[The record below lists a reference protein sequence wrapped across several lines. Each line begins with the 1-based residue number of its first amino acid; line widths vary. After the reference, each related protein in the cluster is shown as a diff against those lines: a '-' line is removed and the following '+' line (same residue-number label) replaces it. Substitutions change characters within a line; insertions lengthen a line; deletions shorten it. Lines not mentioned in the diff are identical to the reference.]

1 MISENSCWG
10 NQLEHP
16 LAVLATSSAT
26 GYANRICA
34 QLTRLYEQHRA
45 EPRLANEDASV
56 HLTPVNTRVNPDGE
70 FTPTIGASVRG
81 KDVYI
86 VATLLSPFI
95 NPKNTVNDNI
105 QELELLIHAAK
116 QSSADSIT
124 PVIPYLP
131 YARQDRRGDERA
143 PVSIAKLMR
152 GLERMG
158 IREFITMDM
167 HTSQVQLAVDTP
179 IAHLYALPLIAIHYQ
194 EQPTY
199 RATPEDHLVFAPDA
213 GAFKRTVRLAEL
225 LDIGFAV
232 GSKIRPG
239 PGRVSQKYLVAGEIE
254 GKHVIVLDDMIDTA
268 GTIVRCV
275 EEVRKRSPK
284 SVSLAAT
291 HAVLS
296 NPAIDRLTGLDVP
309 VVVTDT
315 IQQTGEGF
323 FRNVTDDRALVNVP
337 TRRELSWLTVLDSTR
352 SFAQAVYNCHVPDS
366 ISDWQRNLEAKVRA
380 K

>member
-1 MISENSCWG
+1 M
-10 NQLEHP
+10 Q
-16 LAVLATSSAT
+16 
-26 GYANRICA
+26 
-34 QLTRLYEQHRA
+34 
-45 EPRLANEDASV
+45 
-56 HLTPVNTRVNPDGE
+56 LTPVNTRVNADGE
-70 FTPTIGASVRG
+70 LTPTIGASVRG
-81 KDVYI
+81 KDVYLI
-86 VATLLSPFI
+86 GTMLSPFT
-95 NPKNTVNDNI
+95 NPKYTVNDNI
-105 QELELLIHAAK
+105 QELELLVHAAK
-116 QSSADSIT
+116 QSSVDSLT
-124 PVIPYLP
+124 LVIPYLP

-179 IAHLYALPLIAIHYQ
+179 IAHLYAIPLIAMHYQ
-194 EQPTY
+194 QQREY
-199 RATPEDHLVFAPDA
+199 LVTPEDYLVFAPDA

-239 PGRVSQKYLVAGEIE
+239 PGRVSEKYLIAGELE

-268 GTIVRCV
+268 GTIIRCV
-275 EEVRKRSPK
+275 EEVRKRNPK

-291 HAVLS
+291 HAIFS
-296 NPAIDRLTGLDVP
+296 TPALERLQALAVQ

-323 FRNVTDDRALVNVP
+323 SRDVTDSGALVNIP
-337 TRRELSWLTVLDSTR
+337 TTRELPWLTVLDSAR
-352 SFAQAVYNCHVPDS
+352 SFAQAIYNCHVPDS
-366 ISDWQRNLEAKVRA
+366 ISDWQKNLEAKVREA
-380 K
+380 RVR